1 MCLLPLDLGKKKL
14 HHVLTQSHH
23 FPWKKKEKHPL
34 RSSRRGAKSPS
45 RSASFRS
52 VPGWY
57 GGEDSQLISADYR
70 IVSWAWKI
78 GKINPFGIQPKEI
91 PYQWYIYIYTVNES
105 FLANHS
111 WLVVFRLPLWKMME
125 WVTVGM
131 MTFYSQYDGENKKCS
146 KPPTRFPWIQV
157 VYMNIFWQSLGYD
170 KNHLI
175 ISAYIWIHRDQH
187 IDLANITQA
196 RFTIWLFNSSPWK
209 ITCFNR

>member
-1 MCLLPLDLGKKKL
+1 MMVFTCVYYHWILGKKL

-91 PYQWYIYIYTVNES
+91 PYQWYIYIYS
-105 FLANHS
+105 KWIFS
-111 WLVVFRLPLWKMME
+111 
-125 WVTVGM
+125 
-131 MTFYSQYDGENKKCS
+131 S
-146 KPPTRFPWIQV
+146 KPFLVGGFSPTPLKNDGVSNSWDDDLPNWMESHKIPWFQTTNPICKTDPVFLFPTC
-157 VYMNIFWQSLGYD
+157 G
-170 KNHLI
+170 
-175 ISAYIWIHRDQH
+175 R
-187 IDLANITQA
+187 
-196 RFTIWLFNSSPWK
+196 RSSTRKPGD
-209 ITCFNR
+209 